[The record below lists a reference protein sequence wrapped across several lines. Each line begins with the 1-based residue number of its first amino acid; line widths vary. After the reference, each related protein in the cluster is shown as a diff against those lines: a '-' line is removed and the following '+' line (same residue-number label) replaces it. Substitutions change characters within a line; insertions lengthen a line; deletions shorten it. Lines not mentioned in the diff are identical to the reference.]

1 MNTRIELLILEDEPD
16 ERDALIKQVDARGD
30 DFHLVAATGSST
42 EAFNKVMDYSPD
54 AVILDLELHKGDGDG
69 FDFLT
74 QLRSA
79 NVPRPPYILVTTWN
93 ISPATYAA
101 ARELGAD
108 YIMSKVRRGY
118 SAEEPLKF
126 LLSIRSTIM
135 SRSVK
140 DNLSRTDAYEVD
152 QTEKRLKRRI
162 QKELNQVGINPKSV
176 GYAYLTDAIAYVVME
191 NRHKVCNFVA
201 RKWNKAECSVERAM
215 QNAINRAWNTAD
227 TGDLLKYYTA
237 VIKSDRGGPT
247 ITEFI
252 YYYAQQ
258 IRPDFENL
266 L

>member
-108 YIMSKVRRGY
+108 YIMS
-118 SAEEPLKF
+118 
-126 LLSIRSTIM
+126 
-135 SRSVK
+135 
-140 DNLSRTDAYEVD
+140 
-152 QTEKRLKRRI
+152 
-162 QKELNQVGINPKSV
+162 
-176 GYAYLTDAIAYVVME
+176 
-191 NRHKVCNFVA
+191 
-201 RKWNKAECSVERAM
+201 
-215 QNAINRAWNTAD
+215 
-227 TGDLLKYYTA
+227 
-237 VIKSDRGGPT
+237 
-247 ITEFI
+247 
-252 YYYAQQ
+252 
-258 IRPDFENL
+258 
-266 L
+266 